1 MTRKS
6 MIYFGLVGFLWGIPY
21 LLMKVAVEDFPP
33 SAVVAGRTLIGAS
46 ILIPI
51 AIYRKKFKGAVL
63 GFKFVAFYAL
73 LEMIGPWILITT
85 AEQKISSGLAG
96 LLVST
101 VPIFATIITSM
112 RGDHSVWQFKR
123 IVGIVVGF
131 LGLILVVGIES
142 LTGSADLLSIVMVLI
157 ASVSYAYAVI
167 MILSNLPLVDGI
179 AINGLAMAMTTI
191 FWGPV
196 AIAQWPASIS
206 MNSVISLVALGIFS
220 TAFAFILFFK
230 LMDEIGPARGSLV
243 TYLNTAVAVVLGVII
258 LKEPLTAGI
267 ILGLPLVLI
276 GSYLA
281 SRKSQEKKTELLRP
295 VTEP

>member
-1 MTRKS
+1 MSRKS
-6 MIYFGLVGFLWGIPY
+6 LFHFVLVGIRWGIPY

-33 SAVVAGRTLIGAS
+33 AAVVAGRTLIGAA

-73 LEMIGPWILITT
+73 LEMIGPWILIST
-85 AEQKISSGLAG
+85 AQQKINSGLAG

-101 VPIFATIITSM
+101 VPIFATIIISL
-112 RGDHSVWQFKR
+112 RGDHSVWEFKR
-123 IVGIVVGF
+123 IIGIVVGF

-167 MILSNLPLVDGI
+167 MILANLPLVDGI
-179 AINGLAMAMTTI
+179 AINGFAMALTTL
-191 FWGPV
+191 FWGPI
-196 AIAQWPASIS
+196 AIAQWPSSIS
-206 MNSVISLVALGIFS
+206 LNSALSLIALGIFS
-220 TAFAFILFFK
+220 TAIAFILFFK
-230 LMDEIGPARGSLV
+230 LMDEIGAARGSLV
-243 TYLNTAVAVVLGVII
+243 TYVNTAVAVVLGVII

-267 ILGLPLVLI
+267 VVGLPLVLI

-281 SRKSQEKKTELLRP
+281 SRKSQ
-295 VTEP
+295 VS

>member
-1 MTRKS
+1 

-33 SAVVAGRTLIGAS
+33 AAVVAGRTLIGAS

-51 AIYRKKFKGAVL
+51 AIYRKKFNGAVL

-123 IVGIVVGF
+123 ILGIVVGF

-179 AINGLAMAMTTI
+179 AINGLAMALTTI

-196 AIAQWPASIS
+196 AIAQWPSNIS
-206 MNSVISLVALGIFS
+206 MNSALSLIALGVLS

-230 LMDEIGPARGSLV
+230 LMEDIGPARGSLV
-243 TYLNTAVAVVLGVII
+243 TYVNTAVAVVLGVII

-267 ILGLPLVLI
+267 LIGLPLVLV

-281 SRKSQEKKTELLRP
+281 SKKSQDK
-295 VTEP
+295 VGD

>member
-1 MTRKS
+1 

-33 SAVVAGRTLIGAS
+33 AAVVAGRTLIGAS

-51 AIYRKKFKGAVL
+51 AIYRKKFNGAVL

-96 LLVST
+96 FLVST

-123 IVGIVVGF
+123 IFGIVVGF

-179 AINGLAMAMTTI
+179 AINGLAMALTTI

-196 AIAQWPASIS
+196 AIAQWPSNIS
-206 MNSVISLVALGIFS
+206 MNSALSLIALGVLS

-230 LMDEIGPARGSLV
+230 LMEDIGPARGSLV
-243 TYLNTAVAVVLGVII
+243 TYVNTAVAVVLGVII

-267 ILGLPLVLI
+267 LIGLPLVLV

-281 SRKSQEKKTELLRP
+281 SKKSQDK
-295 VTEP
+295 VAD

>member
-1 MTRKS
+1 VTRKS

-33 SAVVAGRTLIGAS
+33 AAVVAGRTLIGAS

-51 AIYRKKFKGAVL
+51 AIYRKKFNGAVL

-123 IVGIVVGF
+123 IFGIVVGF

-179 AINGLAMAMTTI
+179 AINGLAMALTTI

-196 AIAQWPASIS
+196 AIAQWPSNIS
-206 MNSVISLVALGIFS
+206 MNSALSLIALGVLS

-230 LMDEIGPARGSLV
+230 LMEDIGPARGSLV
-243 TYLNTAVAVVLGVII
+243 TYVNTAVAVVLGVII

-267 ILGLPLVLI
+267 LIGLPLVLV

-281 SRKSQEKKTELLRP
+281 SKKSQDK
-295 VTEP
+295 VAD

>member
-1 MTRKS
+1 MSRKS
-6 MIYFGLVGFLWGIPY
+6 LIYFGLVGLLWGIPY

-33 SAVVAGRTLIGAS
+33 SVVVAGRTLIGAL

-51 AIYRKKFKGAVL
+51 AVYRKRFNGAVL
-63 GFKFVAFYAL
+63 GLKFVAFYAL
-73 LEMIGPWILITT
+73 LEMIGPWILISV
-85 AEQKISSGLAG
+85 AAQELNSGLSG

-123 IVGIVVGF
+123 IFGIVVGF

-142 LTGSADLLSIVMVLI
+142 ITGNSDPLSILMVLV

-167 MILSNLPLVDGI
+167 MILANLPLVDGI
-179 AINGLAMAMTTI
+179 AINGLAMALTTI

-196 AIAQWPASIS
+196 AIAQWPSSIS
-206 MNSVISLVALGIFS
+206 LNSALSLVALGVFS
-220 TAFAFILFFK
+220 TALAFILFFK
-230 LMDEIGPARGSLV
+230 LMEDIGPARGSLV
-243 TYLNTAVAVVLGVII
+243 TYLNTAVAVLLGIAI
-258 LKEPLTAGI
+258 LKEPLTTGI
-267 ILGLPLVLI
+267 IIGLPLILI

-281 SRKSQEKKTELLRP
+281 SRKTQEI
-295 VTEP
+295 

>member
-1 MTRKS
+1 
-6 MIYFGLVGFLWGIPY
+6 
-21 LLMKVAVEDFPP
+21 MKVAVEDFPP
-33 SAVVAGRTLIGAS
+33 AAVVAGRTLIGAS

-73 LEMIGPWILITT
+73 MEMIGPWILITT

-101 VPIFATIITSM
+101 VPIFATIITSL
-112 RGDHSVWQFKR
+112 RGDHSVWEFKR
-123 IVGIVVGF
+123 IIGIIVGF
-131 LGLILVVGIES
+131 VGLILVVGIES
-142 LTGSADLLSIVMVLI
+142 LTGTSDPLSIAMVII
-157 ASVSYAYAVI
+157 AAMGYSYAVI
-167 MILSNLPLVDGI
+167 MVTSNLPLVDGI
-179 AINGLAMAMTTI
+179 AINGLAMAFTTI
-191 FWGPV
+191 FWAPV
-196 AIAQWPASIS
+196 AIEQWPSSIS
-206 MNSVISLVALGIFS
+206 LESALSLIALGVLS

-267 ILGLPLVLI
+267 IIGLPLVLI

-281 SRKSQEKKTELLRP
+281 SRKNQEKA
-295 VTEP
+295 VS

>member
-1 MTRKS
+1 MSRKS
-6 MIYFGLVGFLWGIPY
+6 LVYFILVGILWGIPY

-33 SAVVAGRTLIGAS
+33 AAVVAGRTLIGAS
-46 ILIPI
+46 ILIPV
-51 AIYRKKFKGAVL
+51 AIYRRKFKGAVL

-73 LEMIGPWILITT
+73 MEMIGPWILITT

-123 IVGIVVGF
+123 IFGIVVGF
-131 LGLILVVGIES
+131 IGLILVVGIES
-142 LTGSADLLSIVMVLI
+142 LTGNSDFLSIVMVLV

-167 MILSNLPLVDGI
+167 MVLANLPLVDGI
-179 AINGLAMAMTTI
+179 AINGLAMALTTI

-196 AIAQWPASIS
+196 AIAHWPSSIS
-206 MNSVISLVALGIFS
+206 LNSALSLIALGIFS

-230 LMDEIGPARGSLV
+230 LMQDIGPARGSLV
-243 TYLNTAVAVVLGVII
+243 TYLNTAIAVVLVVII

-267 ILGLPLVLI
+267 IIGLPLVLI

-281 SRKSQEKKTELLRP
+281 SRKTQEI
-295 VTEP
+295 